1 MTISPCYSCLWLP
14 SSLIQLWIGVVF
26 FFYLSFC
33 QEGNTWL
40 FDRKQLKKM
49 SNSNSPFCDFHCP
62 ISPCHCQRKNVCRDP
77 CNYLPCKGEG
87 IFLLNDPFSS
97 LTRRVPEINSCPHK
111 IIKTL
116 NSADSGSS
124 VVSGERR
131 KKKNCEVKL
140 FLSLARYFSFFPIYQ
155 LNRPS

>member
-14 SSLIQLWIGVVF
+14 SSLIQLWIGF
-26 FFYLSFC
+26 LFLLSFC

-62 ISPCHCQRKNVCRDP
+62 ISPCHSQRKNVCRDP

-87 IFLLNDPFSS
+87 RFLLNDPFLS
-97 LTRRVPEINSCPHK
+97 LTQRVPEINSCPHK
-111 IIKTL
+111 IIKIL
-116 NSADSGSS
+116 NSADSESS
-124 VVSGERR
+124 EVSGERG
-131 KKKNCEVKL
+131 KKNCGVKL
-140 FLSLARYFSFFPIYQ
+140 VLSLARHFSFFPIYL